1 MSFRN
6 ILLILFIFGWYSQEG
21 YAQDECTFDEF
32 TDDNSTLNDEFPSL
46 DFKRYYLQTLI
57 SFEITEETVNQTE
70 LISEMVTSIY
80 NKVDY
85 PVIQMLLDY
94 GVDTCEKEIK
104 NTRKSWSYQ
113 FSFNNYEN
121 RLHCYPMTYPIPYHL
136 RISCPT
142 KLVEAVRER
151 NITYVN
157 ETLHKYKELA
167 TCGEGI
173 ETLLHQTSNP
183 ICTWFECSIN
193 PIDLEMAELLFL
205 NGARVHAPDRYG
217 NPTWIDRTCTNKYD
231 SYCDLNGEKPLGNI
245 LAKMGHWRFNWYM

>member
-85 PVIQMLLDY
+85 PVIQILLDY

-104 NTRKSWSYQ
+104 NARKSWSYQ
-113 FSFNNYEN
+113 FGFNNYEN

-136 RISCPT
+136 RIGCP
-142 KLVEAVRER
+142 LVLLEAVRER
-151 NITYVN
+151 NINYVY
-157 ETLHKYKELA
+157 ETLHKYPELA

-173 ETLLHQTSNP
+173 ETLLHQPSNP
-183 ICTWFECSIN
+183 ICNWFECSIN
-193 PIDLEMAELLFL
+193 PIDLEMAELLLL

-231 SYCDLNGEKPLGNI
+231 SYCDLDGEKQLGNI